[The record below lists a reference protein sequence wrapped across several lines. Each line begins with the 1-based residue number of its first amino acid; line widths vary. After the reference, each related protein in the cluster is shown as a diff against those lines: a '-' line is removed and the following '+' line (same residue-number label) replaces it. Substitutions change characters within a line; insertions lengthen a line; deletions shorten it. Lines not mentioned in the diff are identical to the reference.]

1 MQIRA
6 VKPAITLPGGTVR
19 VELEGLE
26 DPSEVRVEVGDVK
39 AEIAGASPRVVTVRI
54 PEKCGNGLVIYN
66 HGEQRIDL
74 KVGRIIAS
82 ELHPV
87 ANPVVDSMGN
97 VYVTVSGTR
106 GEKVPFSVFVVYA
119 DGSKHPFLAD
129 VINPTGLA
137 IGPDDCLYI
146 TSRHTGTV
154 YRSTFDK
161 QIEKYVDGLGL
172 ATGLVFDSQK
182 NLLVGDRGGKIY
194 KVSPKQEISVLCSLE
209 PSVSAYH
216 LAVDPDD
223 TLFVTGPTLA
233 TQDSIYR
240 VSKEGEVEVYFKGFG
255 RPQGLGFDPQG
266 QLQVT
271 ASWQGRKG
279 LYTFRNGTPE
289 LTVSGPMLVGFVY
302 DNSSHSLYL
311 VDSANLFRIELGDN
325 GQQTTD
331 NKQKTIDNKQ

>member
-1 MQIRA
+1 MQIKA

-26 DPSEVRVEVGDVK
+26 DPSEVRVDVGDVR
-39 AEIAGASPRVVTVRI
+39 AEIAGASSRMLMVRI
-54 PEKCGNGLVIYN
+54 PEKCGSGLVIHN
-66 HGEQRIDL
+66 QGEQRIDL
-74 KVGRIIAS
+74 KVGRVVAS

-119 DGSKHPFLAD
+119 DGNKHPFLAD
-129 VINPTGLA
+129 VVNPTGLA

-154 YRSTFDK
+154 YRSTLDK

-182 NLLVGDRGGKIY
+182 NLLVGDREGKIY
-194 KVSPKQEISVLCSLE
+194 KVSPKQEISVFCRLE

-216 LAVDPDD
+216 LAVAPDD

-233 TQDSIYR
+233 TQDSVYR
-240 VSKEGEVEVYFKGFG
+240 VSREGKIEVFFKGFG

-289 LTVSGPMLVGFVY
+289 LTVSGPMLVGFAY
-302 DNSSHSLYL
+302 DNSSNVLYL
-311 VDSANLFRIELGDN
+311 VDSANLFRIELGGN
-325 GQQTTD
+325 
-331 NKQKTIDNKQ
+331 

>member
-19 VELEGLE
+19 VDLEGLQ
-26 DPSEVRVEVGDVK
+26 DPSDVRIEVGEVK
-39 AEIAGASPRVVTVRI
+39 AEISGASSRMVTVRI
-54 PEKCGNGLVIYN
+54 PESCGNGLVIHN
-66 HGEQRIDL
+66 QGEQHIDL
-74 KVGRIIAS
+74 KVGRVIAS

-87 ANPVVDSMGN
+87 TNPVVDSIGN

-129 VINPTGLA
+129 VVNPTGLA

-146 TSRHTGTV
+146 SSRHTGAV
-154 YRSTFDK
+154 YRATFDK

-194 KVSPKQEISVLCSLE
+194 KVSPNKEISVLCRLE

-216 LAVDPDD
+216 LAMAPDD

-240 VSKEGEVEVYFKGFG
+240 VSKKGEIEVFFKGFG

-266 QLQVT
+266 RLQVT
-271 ASWQGRKG
+271 ASWKGRKG
-279 LYTFRNGTPE
+279 LYTFQNGTPE

-302 DNSSHSLYL
+302 DNSRNSLYL
-311 VDSANLFRIELGDN
+311 VDSANLFRVELGDHKP
-325 GQQTTD
+325 QTTD
-331 NKQKTIDNKQ
+331 RRPTD

>member
-1 MQIRA
+1 MQITA

-19 VELEGLE
+19 VELEGLQ
-26 DPSEVRVEVGDVK
+26 DPSEVQVEVGEVR
-39 AEIAGASPRVVTVRI
+39 AEISGASPRVVTVRI
-54 PEKCGNGLVIYN
+54 PEKCGNGLVIRN
-66 HGEQRIDL
+66 KGVQRIDL
-74 KVGRIIAS
+74 KVGRVIAS

-87 ANPVVDSMGN
+87 ANPVVDSLGN

-106 GEKVPFSVFVVYA
+106 GEKVPFSVFVVHA

-146 TSRHTGTV
+146 TSRYTGTV
-154 YRSTFDK
+154 YRATFDK

-172 ATGLVFDSQK
+172 ATGLVFDSQGH
-182 NLLVGDRGGKIY
+182 LLVGDRGGKIY
-194 KVSPKQEISVLCSLE
+194 KVSPNQEISVLCRLE

-216 LAVDPDD
+216 LAVAPDD

-233 TQDSIYR
+233 TQDSIYQ
-240 VSKEGEVEVYFKGFG
+240 VSREGQIEVFFKGLG

-266 QLQVT
+266 NLQVT

-279 LYTFRNGTPE
+279 LYTFQNGTPK

-302 DNSSHSLYL
+302 DNSRNSLYL
-311 VDSANLFRIELGDN
+311 VDSANLFRIDLGN
-325 GQQTTD
+325 
-331 NKQKTIDNKQ
+331 N

>member
-1 MQIRA
+1 M
-6 VKPAITLPGGTVR
+6 
-19 VELEGLE
+19 ELEGLQ
-26 DPSEVRVEVGDVK
+26 DPSEVQVEVGDVK
-39 AEIAGASPRVVTVRI
+39 AEISGASSRVLTVRI
-54 PEKCGNGLVIYN
+54 PERCGNGLVIRN
-66 HGEQRIDL
+66 QVEQRIDL
-74 KVGRIIAS
+74 KVGRVIAS

-129 VINPTGLA
+129 VVNPTGLA

-146 TSRHTGTV
+146 TSRHTGAV
-154 YRSTFDK
+154 YRATFDK

-172 ATGLVFDSQK
+172 ATGLVFDSRK

-194 KVSPKQEISVLCSLE
+194 KVSSNQEISVLCSLE

-216 LAVDPDD
+216 LAVTPDD

-233 TQDSIYR
+233 TQDCIYQ
-240 VSKEGEVEVYFKGFG
+240 VSPEGQIEVFFRGLG
-255 RPQGLGFDPQG
+255 RPQGLGFDPRG
-266 QLQVT
+266 NLQVT

-279 LYTFRNGTPE
+279 LYTFKNGTPE

-302 DNSSHSLYL
+302 DHSRNSLYL
-311 VDSANLFRIELGDN
+311 VDSANLFRIELGGKPDLL
-325 GQQTTD
+325 TP
-331 NKQKTIDNKQ
+331 

>member
-1 MQIRA
+1 MKIRA

-26 DPSEVRVEVGDVK
+26 DPSEVRVDVGDVK
-39 AEIAGASPRVVTVRI
+39 AEIAGASPRVLTVRI
-54 PEKCGNGLVIYN
+54 PERCGNGLVIHN
-66 HGEQRIDL
+66 QGEQRIDL
-74 KVGRIIAS
+74 KVGRVIAS

-119 DGSKHPFLAD
+119 DGKKHPFLAD
-129 VINPTGLA
+129 VVNPTGLA

-146 TSRHTGTV
+146 TSRHTGAV
-154 YRSTFDK
+154 YRSTLDK

-194 KVSPKQEISVLCSLE
+194 KVSPNQEISVLCSLE

-216 LAVDPDD
+216 LAMAPDD
-223 TLFVTGPTLA
+223 TLFVTG
-233 TQDSIYR
+233 
-240 VSKEGEVEVYFKGFG
+240 
-255 RPQGLGFDPQG
+255 
-266 QLQVT
+266 
-271 ASWQGRKG
+271 
-279 LYTFRNGTPE
+279 
-289 LTVSGPMLVGFVY
+289 
-302 DNSSHSLYL
+302 
-311 VDSANLFRIELGDN
+311 
-325 GQQTTD
+325 
-331 NKQKTIDNKQ
+331 